1 MHDRLD
7 VALAC
12 EARRTLVT
20 LALLVSV
27 ACGSTS
33 SPTAPT
39 ATASVPTPTPTP
51 SPTPASQT
59 VVVSNPMPPSGYD
72 LGRTYQL
79 MATLRG
85 PGQQDRDITADAQW
99 SSSNA
104 GVASVSGGSLTIR
117 GLGEVDIAAAYQ
129 GVTGTFHVSVAA
141 GQVTFEV
148 DAGVSQSEQ
157 DVIRSGIMLAQSYF
171 LSAFSWTPTQPVKVI
186 VRAGPNGSI
195 QAQAQG
201 AQITVYAGNS
211 DWQRFGPEF
220 KRKTLVHEFFHVMQ
234 YFLGWIPANQQ
245 VTSALWLLE
254 GTAEYVGHLTAYAGQ
269 GVNSVDQLR
278 GCHQFRVAN
287 GVRIPRLS
295 ELEGQGFYDV
305 SRQGAPVYSL
315 GYLAAERA
323 VQDSGLRSLTTFGL
337 AAATSPWQDAFL
349 RVFGSPLTAFY
360 DAFEQYRSSWRPPG
374 SYTCAS

>member
-1 MHDRLD
+1 MLNIILRAQRGQWQSA
-7 VALAC
+7 VAVSAALLTSLAC
-12 EARRTLVT
+12 GN
-20 LALLVSV
+20 SQP
-27 ACGSTS
+27 
-33 SPTAPT
+33 PTAPT
-39 ATASVPTPTPTP
+39 PTTFAPTP
-51 SPTPASQT
+51 SPTPISQT
-59 VVVSNPMPPSGYD
+59 VIVSNPAPPSGYD

-79 MATLRG
+79 RAVLRTS
-85 PGQQDRDITADAQW
+85 GQQDKDITTDAQW

-117 GLGEVDIAAAYQ
+117 GLGEVDIAATHENA
-129 GVTGTFHVSVAA
+129 TGTFHVSIAA

-157 DVIRSGIMLAQSYF
+157 DVIRSGVMLAQSYF
-171 LSAFSWTPTQPVKVI
+171 LSTFSWTPTQPVKVV
-186 VRAGPNGSI
+186 VRAGTNGPI

-220 KRKTLVHEFFHVMQ
+220 KRKTLVHEFLHVMQ

-254 GTAEYVGHLTAYAGQ
+254 GSAEYVGYLAAYAGQ

-278 GCHQFRVAN
+278 GCHQYRVSN

-295 ELEGQGFYDV
+295 ELEGQGFNDV
-305 SRQGAPVYSL
+305 SRQGAPVYSI
-315 GYLAAERA
+315 GYLAAEKA
-323 VQDSGLRSLTTFGL
+323 AEASGLRSLTTFGL

-349 RVFGSPLTAFY
+349 RAFGTPLTAFY
-360 DAFEQYRSSWRPPG
+360 DAFEQYRNAWRAPG

>member
-1 MHDRLD
+1 MRCWIVLFA
-7 VALAC
+7 VA
-12 EARRTLVT
+12 
-20 LALLVSV
+20 VS
-27 ACGSTS
+27 ACGGAST
-33 SPTAPT
+33 PTAPT
-39 ATASVPTPTPTP
+39 ATTPTP
-51 SPTPASQT
+51 SPTPTPTPTPTTQS
-59 VVVSNPMPPSGYD
+59 VVVSNPAPPSGYD

-79 MATLRG
+79 RATFRVQ
-85 PGQQDRDITADAQW
+85 GQQDRDITSDAQW

-104 GVASVSGGSLTIR
+104 GVASVSAGSLTIR
-117 GLGEVDIAAAYQ
+117 GLGEVDIAAAHE
-129 GVTGTFHVSVAA
+129 GTAGTFHVSVAA

-157 DVIRSGIMLAQSYF
+157 DVIRGGVMIAQSYF
-171 LSAFSWTPTQPVKVI
+171 LSTFSWTPTQPVKVI
-186 VRAGPNGSI
+186 VRAGTNGPI

-254 GTAEYVGHLTAYAGQ
+254 GSAEYVGYLAAYAGQ

-278 GCHQFRVAN
+278 GCHQFRVSN

-295 ELEGQGFYDV
+295 ELEGQGFNDV
-305 SRQGAPVYSL
+305 SRQGAPVYSI

-323 VQDSGLRSLTTFGL
+323 AEASGLRSLSTFGL

-349 RVFGSPLTAFY
+349 RAFGSPLSAFY
-360 DAFEQYRSSWRPPG
+360 EAFEQYRSSWRPPN